1 MAIIHT
7 ISATPLERVTI
18 EPSPGG
24 GAHVWLRRNI
34 VESVA
39 DTEGVSAPVW
49 EADEVY
55 LWRAEAPATVAAA
68 EAEFAA
74 LWAAGAQ
81 DGGTEA
87 DRLADVEAAL
97 AELADLIAA
106 GGEI

>member
-1 MAIIHT
+1 MAVIHT

-18 EPSPGG
+18 EPSHGG
-24 GAHVWLRRNI
+24 GAHVWLRRSI
-34 VESVA
+34 IETVA
-39 DTEGVSAPVW
+39 ETEGVSAPVW

-55 LWRAEAPATVAAA
+55 LWRAEAPSVADV
-68 EAEFAA
+68 EADFAA

-81 DGGTEA
+81 DGDTEA
-87 DRLADVEAAL
+87 AWRADVDAAL

>member
-24 GAHVWLRRNI
+24 GAHVWLRRSV

-39 DTEGVSAPVW
+39 ETEGVSAPVW

-55 LWRAEAPATVAAA
+55 LWRAEAPSVADV
-68 EAEFAA
+68 EADFAA

-81 DGGTEA
+81 DGSTEDA
-87 DRLADVEAAL
+87 WRADVEAAL
-97 AELADLIAA
+97 AELADLMV
-106 GGEI
+106 GGE

>member
-39 DTEGVSAPVW
+39 DTEGVSAPIW

-55 LWRAEAPATVAAA
+55 LWRADAPTIADVEAD
-68 EAEFAA
+68 FAA

-81 DGGTEA
+81 DGDTEA

-97 AELADLIAA
+97 AELADLMV
-106 GGEI
+106 GGE